1 MVFFIS
7 GLLHILVR
15 YLMRPTN
22 RDPDEFDNVTSLQG
36 QLQQLFHLH
45 DSGVDQDSL
54 LSDFTP
60 NSSCSPIVL
69 VLESESIETSRE
81 ITSSSI
87 QRVSSH
93 LSNEE
98 FEIEMG
104 EMGKDEENK
113 EKVVTIKLGK
123 FKNVDD
129 GCGGGEGSIEKQT
142 IDGRRCYSMGYFE
155 YVMNENSSLQV
166 PIKTQVKKQA
176 SKKSSLPIT
185 PSHRPAMSECGG
197 DSRRDFKG
205 IEVLGGGTGGG
216 GGANG
221 KSKRE
226 SFSVSKIWLRGK
238 KEKGNSSEGAAI
250 GPSSRGSFSFG
261 YPVNMDALKPNMRAS
276 SELEI
281 GRWEDDQEIQIS
293 QWLDPPLLEASN
305 PPSFARRSLHWL
317 MGWQQIK
324 VVHSSTSTNF
334 I

>member
-7 GLLHILVR
+7 GLLHLVVR

-22 RDPDEFDNVTSLQG
+22 RDPDE
-36 QLQQLFHLH
+36 
-45 DSGVDQDSL
+45 DSL

-81 ITSSSI
+81 IISSSI

-98 FEIEMG
+98 FEFEKG
-104 EMGKDEENK
+104 EMGKEDEKNK

-123 FKNVDD
+123 FRNVED

-197 DSRRDFKG
+197 DSRIDFKG
-205 IEVLGGGTGGG
+205 IEVLGGETGGG

-221 KSKRE
+221 KSKRG
-226 SFSVSKIWLRGK
+226 SFSVSNIWLRGK
-238 KEKGNSSEGAAI
+238 KEKGNSFVGATI
-250 GPSSRGSFSFG
+250 GPSSRGSFSLG
-261 YPVNMDALKPNMRAS
+261 YPVNMDALKLDMRAS

-293 QWLDPPLLEASN
+293 QSLDPPLVDASN

-324 VVHSSTSTNF
+324 VVQSSTSTNF